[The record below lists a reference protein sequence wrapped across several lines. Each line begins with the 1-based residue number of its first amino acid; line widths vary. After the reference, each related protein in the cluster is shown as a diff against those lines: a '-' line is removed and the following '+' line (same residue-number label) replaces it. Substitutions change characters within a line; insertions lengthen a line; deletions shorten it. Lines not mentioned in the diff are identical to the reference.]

1 MAEYDSCPTIAPF
14 LGYMGVAASIILAS
28 KYIQYPPK
36 AEAPLSRHSRNILT
50 SVDFSP
56 PLQMLALPW
65 VPHER
70 VLALCKLELKVPSWC
85 GET

>member
-28 KYIQYPPK
+28 KFIQHSPE
-36 AEAPLSRHSRNILT
+36 AEALLSRYSSSMLNN
-50 SVDFSP
+50 VDFLS